1 MNTTDTSERDRVFI
15 LSWASVRSPLII
27 GDYNNQN
34 SEHPIPIVNRDEKRK
49 KSLLLHKLD
58 IYWGQLQPFL
68 TDATVQDIINALH
81 LNSNNCNPI

>member
-34 SEHPIPIVNRDEKRK
+34 SDTRDYKNVK
-49 KSLLLHKLD
+49 
-58 IYWGQLQPFL
+58 
-68 TDATVQDIINALH
+68 IIIELV
-81 LNSNNCNPI
+81 